1 MANVIRLKRSTGAA
15 APSSLAQ
22 GEPAYVEQQGSGDG
36 RLYIGVGGV
45 GGKYYVDII
54 NNLDTDLQTLSL
66 PASTT
71 ISTFGAS
78 IIDDADASAVLT
90 TLGVDTD
97 LTTLTIGA
105 SATVTGSNTGDV
117 TLAAGLN
124 YLTISSQEI
133 TLGSVDLTTDVTGD
147 LPFG

>member
-36 RLYIGVGGV
+36 RLYIGVGGPAIEEV

-71 ISTFGAS
+71 ISTFGA
-78 IIDDADASAVLT
+78 LT
-90 TLGVDTD
+90 L
-97 LTTLTIGA
+97 LR
-105 SATVTGSNTGDV
+105 
-117 TLAAGLN
+117 
-124 YLTISSQEI
+124 
-133 TLGSVDLTTDVTGD
+133 
-147 LPFG
+147 